1 MSKSVLFITALSECS
16 PGAALGAEELGQ
28 GQRALG
34 DTWVYLWW
42 PPCFPPQG
50 TGREGLDP
58 GKASLSNTGCG
69 SFLEEASGPDGWKEE
84 PSLVFK
90 GDTLDSLS
98 PVVLGHLGVGW
109 AALDLV
115 PSHSLHPSP
124 SSLPCKAIHN

>member
-1 MSKSVLFITALSECS
+1 MPRSWGKVREPLGTPGFISGGLPASLHR
-16 PGAALGAEELGQ
+16 EL
-28 GQRALG
+28 
-34 DTWVYLWW
+34 V
-42 PPCFPPQG
+42 
-50 TGREGLDP
+50 EGLDP

-98 PVVLGHLGVGW
+98 PVLLGHLGVGW